1 MKDFRQSPEPKLSS
15 TIILLKEGD
24 GTEIL
29 MVERHYQIDF
39 ASGAF
44 VFPGGKASDD
54 DFLDNWN
61 GRVDGD
67 FEGNDKIAR
76 IAGVR
81 EVFEESGLLLARHK
95 SQPHGEFTGQDM
107 VEKLAP
113 HRHAVDRGEMSF
125 LELIAENDLVLDL
138 SRLLPFAHWITPH
151 MMPKRFDTLFYVA
164 RAPSGQVAVHDGRET
179 TQAIWIKPSE
189 ILRRERNDDAILLF
203 PTRVNIERLEDLE
216 SVTAIEDYC
225 RSTDIVTVLPVVENR
240 DDGNVLV
247 ISPEAGY
254 RVTEEPLEKVSRTV
268 GGPK

>member
-1 MKDFRQSPEPKLSS
+1 M
-15 TIILLKEGD
+15 
-24 GTEIL
+24 
-29 MVERHYQIDF
+29 
-39 ASGAF
+39 
-44 VFPGGKASDD
+44 
-54 DFLDNWN
+54 
-61 GRVDGD
+61 
-67 FEGNDKIAR
+67 
-76 IAGVR
+76 
-81 EVFEESGLLLARHK
+81 
-95 SQPHGEFTGQDM
+95 
-107 VEKLAP
+107 
-113 HRHAVDRGEMSF
+113 
-125 LELIAENDLVLDL
+125 
-138 SRLLPFAHWITPH
+138 
-151 MMPKRFDTLFYVA
+151 
-164 RAPSGQVAVHDGRET
+164 HDGRET